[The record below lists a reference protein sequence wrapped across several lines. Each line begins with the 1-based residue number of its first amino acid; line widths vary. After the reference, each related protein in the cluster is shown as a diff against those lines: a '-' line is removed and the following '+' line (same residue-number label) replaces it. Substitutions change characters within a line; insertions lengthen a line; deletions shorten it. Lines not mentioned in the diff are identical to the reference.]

1 MTTVEQTRP
10 EEAASEGTR
19 EPVPASG
26 DSARPIAVV
35 MDFVGATL
43 SQVDQ
48 LLKAMQLATGEAG
61 SPGSLFLWSR
71 STLDGVR
78 ITEVWQARRAFELV
92 RAKEL
97 NFGLAAARMPQPE
110 ITVYEV
116 HSYLTRGPGQSA
128 QTETMGG
135 LGA

>member
-48 LLKAMQLATGEAG
+48 LLKAMQLATGDAG

-78 ITEVWQARRAFELV
+78 ITEV
-92 RAKEL
+92 
-97 NFGLAAARMPQPE
+97 QP
-110 ITVYEV
+110 
-116 HSYLTRGPGQSA
+116 
-128 QTETMGG
+128 GG
-135 LGA
+135 LVPEADDECPLGNNALG